1 MTSDSLQKLADS
13 MNRAALANTSD
24 PAACNA
30 YRDCAGRV
38 QRLIQQAPPRR
49 AKAVAPPP
57 PPPETLSR
65 TIPFVP
71 PEPSDR

>member
-49 AKAVAPPP
+49 AKTVAPPA
-57 PPPETLSR
+57 PPPETFAN
-65 TIPFVP
+65 PFVP